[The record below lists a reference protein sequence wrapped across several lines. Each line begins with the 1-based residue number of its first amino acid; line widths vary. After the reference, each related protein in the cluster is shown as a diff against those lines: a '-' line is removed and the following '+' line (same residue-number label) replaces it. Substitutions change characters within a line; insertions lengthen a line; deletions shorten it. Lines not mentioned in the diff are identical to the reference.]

1 MRADLKRGFLFSMMR
16 RDRREERNK
25 GMSLLFAGFQGRF
38 ATMLASESEGTEA
51 VTHLPLCLHFLGCLC
66 MVQSFTKP
74 PHSHAA
80 SK

>member
-1 MRADLKRGFLFSMMR
+1 MIEERIFFFS
-16 RDRREERNK
+16 RDRRERGEESNK

-38 ATMLASESEGTEA
+38 ATMLASEYEGTEA